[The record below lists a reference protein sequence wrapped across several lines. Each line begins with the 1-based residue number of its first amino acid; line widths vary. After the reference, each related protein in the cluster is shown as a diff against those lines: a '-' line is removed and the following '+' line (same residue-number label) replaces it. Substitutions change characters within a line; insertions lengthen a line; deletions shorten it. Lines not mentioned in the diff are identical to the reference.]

1 MALPELTPLYAPPG
15 ETNLQRQSEAAQAEL
30 DRQRIARQ
38 KAAAM
43 QQNEE
48 YDSIFDRFWFDDF
61 STVPVIGP
69 MASAT
74 ARGVT
79 DFYDA
84 VGDEYSYFA
93 SNITGAGLTREQA
106 RDVTVGQIFE
116 SRISGDNILNPTVRQ
131 AKWGPTNLNILDEDF
146 NVNWTSGLIDTTVMF
161 FLLSLIHI

>member
-61 STVPVIGP
+61 STVPAIGP

-84 VGDEYSYFA
+84 VGDER
-93 SNITGAGLTREQA
+93 THT
-106 RDVTVGQIFE
+106 
-116 SRISGDNILNPTVRQ
+116 SRR
-131 AKWGPTNLNILDEDF
+131 
-146 NVNWTSGLIDTTVMF
+146 TSLALG
-161 FLLSLIHI
+161 